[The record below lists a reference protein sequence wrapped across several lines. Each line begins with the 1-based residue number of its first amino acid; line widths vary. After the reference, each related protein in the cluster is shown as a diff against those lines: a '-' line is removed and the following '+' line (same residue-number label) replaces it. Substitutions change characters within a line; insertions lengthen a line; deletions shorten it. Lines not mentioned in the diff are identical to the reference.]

1 MEADLAKLEEYG
13 LSTSAGLAFT
23 GSSEKY
29 KAAIQRYLKGHDA
42 NRKDIAELAETGDI
56 ENYRIKVH
64 ALKSN
69 SRMIGASELAQKIEA
84 LEKAA
89 SDGDTAFINEQTAS
103 ALEDYDRLVEF
114 LAPVGQLGEVHP
126 VDEIN
131 AEEARRISDEL
142 LTALDDFDDDLSKE
156 LAKKL
161 SGYPFRIT
169 QKEKLREAIRY
180 IEDFLYDDAAEL
192 IKEIVPAIV

>member
-13 LSTSAGLAFT
+13 LSISAGLAFT
-23 GSSEKY
+23 GSAEKY

-69 SRMIGASELAQKIEA
+69 SRMIGASELAQKFEA

-89 SDGDTAFINEQTAS
+89 SGGNTAFIDEQTEPVLA
-103 ALEDYDRLVEF
+103 EYDRLVEF
-114 LAPVGQLGEVHP
+114 LAPFGETDSISP
-126 VDEIN
+126 ADEIS
-131 AEEARRISDEL
+131 ADEARRIAGEL
-142 LTALDDFDDDLSKE
+142 LAALDDFDDELSKE
-156 LAKKL
+156 LAHKL

-169 QKEKLREAIRY
+169 QIEKLRGAMQY